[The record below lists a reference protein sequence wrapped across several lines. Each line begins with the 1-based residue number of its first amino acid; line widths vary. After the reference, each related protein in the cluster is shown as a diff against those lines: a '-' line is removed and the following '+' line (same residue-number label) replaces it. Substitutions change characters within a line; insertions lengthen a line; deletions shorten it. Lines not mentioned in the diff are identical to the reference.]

1 MNDIIAASRLAEKL
15 AATANITVDEAN
27 TFIRLYFDTIRDTLS
42 IGEDVTLDGL
52 GTFRLTGDAADPL
65 LFEPA
70 QTLTAVV
77 NAPFESFSPVEI
89 PAGFNISAQ
98 SKQDE
103 VITEINEADD
113 DASNLIPPAPPAGI
127 STTVYPQPPAPPADA
142 AIDDIDSSADNDE
155 SADTPD
161 QNYATKS
168 EQVYTETVPPFIP
181 PIDTQYDDTDSYPA
195 DEPADDDEE
204 EEEQSDFPTRH
215 VHYHHHEP
223 RNRGMLWFW
232 IILSF
237 VLGGIVGFG
246 AGYFLHSSLNISII
260 PGTPSTTII
269 YSDDTEQTGIESD
282 KDMDA
287 EPQDTINR
295 AEDNETQTTET
306 ARPKTKDA
314 PTYDT
319 VTETTFL
326 TTLARRH
333 YGQMEYWVYIYE
345 ANPALGN
352 PNTIKPGTRVLIPAR
367 DELPLTG
374 DHNADIAAAKRK
386 SSEIYARYPRRR

>member
-15 AATANITVDEAN
+15 AVTANINVDEAN

-42 IGEDVTLDGL
+42 IGEDVTITGL
-52 GTFRLTGDAADPL
+52 GTFRLTGDAAEPL
-65 LFEPA
+65 LFEPS

-103 VITEINEADD
+103 VITEINEAED

-127 STTVYPQPPAPPADA
+127 STTDYPQPPAPPADA
-142 AIDDIDSSADNDE
+142 TIDDIEATTDNSE
-155 SADTPD
+155 PADTTG
-161 QNYATKS
+161 QNYAAKS
-168 EQVYTETVPPFIP
+168 EQVDTEPIPQFIP
-181 PIDTQYDDTDSYPA
+181 PIDTPYDDTDSHTV
-195 DEPADDDEE
+195 DETE
-204 EEEQSDFPTRH
+204 EEEQSDSPSRH
-215 VHYHHHEP
+215 VHYHHHNP

-237 VLGGIVGFG
+237 ILGGIVGFG

-269 YSDDTEQTGIESD
+269 YSNDTGQTDIESE

-287 EPQDTINR
+287 APQDTINC
-295 AEDNETQTTET
+295 AEDQETQTAEASRSET
-306 ARPKTKDA
+306 KKAA

-345 ANPALGN
+345 ANPTLGN
-352 PNTIKPGTRVLIPAR
+352 PNTIKPGTRVLIPSR